1 MMLSISRN
9 NKNDQAFCYPL
20 LEISYSKLGDSAVL
34 FIVLLM
40 KSDPFSKTRLNYKL
54 LFNTA
59 FLTVHLKIMI
69 NVFQEEMY

>member
-9 NKNDQAFCYPL
+9 IKNDQAFCYPL

-40 KSDPFSKTRLNYKL
+40 KLTLFLN
-54 LFNTA
+54 
-59 FLTVHLKIMI
+59 KIELQVTI
-69 NVFQEEMY
+69 QHRISNGPP

>member
-9 NKNDQAFCYPL
+9 NKNDQAFCYLL

-40 KSDPFSKTRLNYKL
+40 KLTLFLN
-54 LFNTA
+54 
-59 FLTVHLKIMI
+59 KIELQVTI
-69 NVFQEEMY
+69 QHRISNGPP

>member
-1 MMLSISRN
+1 MLSISRN

-40 KSDPFSKTRLNYKL
+40 KLTLFLN
-54 LFNTA
+54 
-59 FLTVHLKIMI
+59 KIELQVTI
-69 NVFQEEMY
+69 QHCISNGPP

>member
-1 MMLSISRN
+1 MLSISRN

-40 KSDPFSKTRLNYKL
+40 KLTLFLN
-54 LFNTA
+54 
-59 FLTVHLKIMI
+59 KIELQVTI
-69 NVFQEEMY
+69 QHRISNGPP

>member
-40 KSDPFSKTRLNYKL
+40 KSDPFSK
-54 LFNTA
+54 
-59 FLTVHLKIMI
+59 
-69 NVFQEEMY
+69 QD

>member
-1 MMLSISRN
+1 MLSISRN

-40 KSDPFSKTRLNYKL
+40 KLALFLN
-54 LFNTA
+54 
-59 FLTVHLKIMI
+59 KIELQVTI
-69 NVFQEEMY
+69 QHRISNGPP

>member
-40 KSDPFSKTRLNYKL
+40 KLTLFLN
-54 LFNTA
+54 
-59 FLTVHLKIMI
+59 KIELQVTI
-69 NVFQEEMY
+69 QHRISNGPP

>member
-40 KSDPFSKTRLNYKL
+40 KLALFLN
-54 LFNTA
+54 
-59 FLTVHLKIMI
+59 KIELQVTI
-69 NVFQEEMY
+69 QHRISNGPP